1 MANVPKENI
10 AGIECKYATYQ
21 AATNGEPN
29 DLLLIKEVI
38 HTKDGELVPNIRLVE
53 NFKRPF
59 YITKKPYQNHKDKK
73 EHEDLDKVD
82 KFLTTQVQ
90 MSEAIQRALGYR
102 FPNPK
107 MQLRE
112 VCKSPYVYF
121 ADITTPTIVKQMYKE
136 KYPNA
141 VSRNSVAVLDTERDV
156 TFGTEETILVSV
168 TMKDKIVLGI
178 VRWYAE
184 RIPDCLN
191 TIQSK
196 YKEYLSLVT
205 IKDKDG
211 NPKPVNLLETRSKN
225 IEFVICDTAGMVIKK
240 VMERVHAMNP
250 DFLAIWNMNY
260 DVPELLKMLA
270 KDNIPPEDVFCH
282 PSVPQKYRKVWYK
295 EAKAQRETNSKTI
308 SQHPADLWH
317 VLFCQAGFYVI
328 DAMCLFKKIR
338 TAKGNEASYALDYIL
353 RKYLGIGKLEFD
365 AADEYTRLK
374 WHQFMQKE
382 YPAEYA
388 IYNIFDSMS
397 IELLDEKTNDLGM
410 TITSLAEISEYS
422 IFPSMPKRLVDVLHF
437 FFLDY
442 KKVAGSIGA
451 DVITELDQDIIDLTG
466 WIVTLPA
473 YAVEENGL
481 FCIEEIPELQTMMR
495 VQTADADI
503 LQAYPTG
510 EIVLNISKETTCM
523 EVLNIHGVSEEAR
536 RRAGINLTGG
546 KTNAIEICNDIM
558 NLPYIDDVLAAFEA
572 DIELG
577 LVA

>member
-1 MANVPKENI
+1 MANVPKEDI
-10 AGIECKYATYQ
+10 VGIECKYATYQ
-21 AATNGEPN
+21 AATDGTPN

-38 HTKDGELVPNIRLVE
+38 HTKDGGLVPNIRLVE

-73 EHEDLDKVD
+73 EHEDIDKVD

-90 MSEAIQRALGYR
+90 MPEAIQRALGYR

-121 ADITTPTIVKQMYKE
+121 ADITTPTIVKQMYRE

-141 VSRNSVAVLDTERDV
+141 VSRNTVAVLDTERDV
-156 TFGTEETILVSV
+156 TFGTEDTILVSV

-178 VRWYAE
+178 VRWWAD
-184 RIPDCLN
+184 RIPDCIN

-196 YKEYLSLVT
+196 YKHYLSEIT
-205 IKDKDG
+205 IKGKDG
-211 NPKPVNLLETRSKN
+211 PEHVNLLETRSNKVE
-225 IEFVICDTAGMVIKK
+225 IIVRDTPGQVIRQ
-240 VMERVHAMNP
+240 VMRRVHEMNP

-260 DVPELLKMLA
+260 DVPELLRMLA
-270 KDNIPPEDVFCH
+270 KDNIAPEDVFCH
-282 PSVPQKYRKVWYK
+282 PTVPKKYRKVWYK

-353 RKYLGIGKLEFD
+353 RKYLGIGKLDFEEAD
-365 AADEYTRLK
+365 AYTKLK
-374 WHQFMQKE
+374 RHQFLQRE

-388 IYNIFDSMS
+388 IYNIFDCMS

-442 KKVAGSIGA
+442 KKVAGSVGA
-451 DVITELDQDIIDLTG
+451 DVITELDEGIIDLGG

-481 FCIEEIPELQTMMR
+481 YCIEEVPELQTMMR

-523 EVLNIHGVSEEAR
+523 EVLDIIGVPEEAR